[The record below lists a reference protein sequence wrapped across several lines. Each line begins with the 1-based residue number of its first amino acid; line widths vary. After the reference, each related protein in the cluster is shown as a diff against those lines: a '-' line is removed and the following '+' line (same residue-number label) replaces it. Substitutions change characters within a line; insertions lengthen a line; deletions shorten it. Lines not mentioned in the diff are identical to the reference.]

1 MACRVRATAIS
12 AALIRKRRTVKTWW
26 RNSTKWGSWMVIS
39 WRCSWLKGIEKMT
52 EKDKEINELRRE
64 VLRLQAEL
72 NRAKQIQRLLFEAT
86 PIERLIEII
95 PDLEVRDV
103 K

>member
-1 MACRVRATAIS
+1 
-12 AALIRKRRTVKTWW
+12 
-26 RNSTKWGSWMVIS
+26 
-39 WRCSWLKGIEKMT
+39 MT